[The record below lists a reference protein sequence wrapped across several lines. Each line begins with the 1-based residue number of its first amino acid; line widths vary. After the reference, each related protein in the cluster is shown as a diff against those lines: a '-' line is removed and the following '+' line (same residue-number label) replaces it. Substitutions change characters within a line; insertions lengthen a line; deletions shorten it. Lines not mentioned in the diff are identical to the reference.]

1 MLGEHRRAQPFIK
14 FFLFDIQS
22 LLVDAFVK
30 SIEKRSKDRYGGEEI
45 AKTLRVLYF
54 NMC

>member
-1 MLGEHRRAQPFIK
+1 MLRKDRHTQPFIK
-14 FFLFDIQS
+14 IFLFDIQS
-22 LLVDAFVK
+22 LLVDALVK
-30 SIEKRSKDRYGGEEI
+30 SIEKRMKDRYGGEEI